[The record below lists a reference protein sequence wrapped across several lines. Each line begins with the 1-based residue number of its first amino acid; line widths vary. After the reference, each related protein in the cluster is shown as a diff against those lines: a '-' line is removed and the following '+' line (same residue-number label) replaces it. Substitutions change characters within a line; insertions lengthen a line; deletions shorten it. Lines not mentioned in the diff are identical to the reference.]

1 MDRNDM
7 SMIRNIVIET
17 ATGKVLMYGYTE
29 FTRLSVNDYDAS
41 TMSIIENTSFVFEP
55 HWEKIPR
62 LEKHTNGI
70 GMGRLLLRKQSN

>member
-55 HWEKIPR
+55 PMGEDPETGETHEWYW
-62 LEKHTNGI
+62 NGTTFTV
-70 GMGRLLLRKQSN
+70 LAV